1 MKLKV
6 FAILGLCIML
16 LVFLL
21 VSLSGLFAFDANE
34 VASLNE
40 IQDGRYGES
49 VNFYPI
55 KYIYGIVPNKK

>member
-1 MKLKV
+1 
-6 FAILGLCIML
+6 ML